1 MRPVRRNGR
10 DGFMK
15 KKDTNT
21 IKMNEQQKKQ
31 LEVPLKW
38 FLILHV
44 SLIINS
50 LAGVASKKAGQSD
63 FLSVRWCLYY
73 GLVLLVTFLFALV
86 WQQVLK
92 HMSLTF
98 AFTNKPVTIIYSL
111 IWAVAFFHE
120 ELNVWKVIGS
130 LIILAGIVVGVSEND

>member
-63 FLSVRWCLYY
+63 FL
-73 GLVLLVTFLFALV
+73 
-86 WQQVLK
+86 
-92 HMSLTF
+92 
-98 AFTNKPVTIIYSL
+98 IYSL